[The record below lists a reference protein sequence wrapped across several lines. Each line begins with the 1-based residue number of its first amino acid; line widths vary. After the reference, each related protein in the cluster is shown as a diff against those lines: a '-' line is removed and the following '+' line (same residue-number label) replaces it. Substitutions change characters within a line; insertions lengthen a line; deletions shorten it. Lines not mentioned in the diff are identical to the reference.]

1 MPRIFLLQPIPLDY
15 DFSFVGVE
23 TKKHHEFFFFDAPL
37 TSFFKTLGMFVGEI
51 EFADLPIDASSK
63 LSFVTL
69 LFLAVFLFA
78 IVIVQMNLLNG
89 LAVTDVGEL
98 QRTAEI
104 RSIKARLPLLPL
116 YLHLRYFR
124 IMTISALEKRKV
136 DKLVRAHHMLVT
148 NHFNCF
154 LRFESSEG

>member
-1 MPRIFLLQPIPLDY
+1 MPAMGFFSLFIGGFSLAFYLLLQQVRTKNMLFLPRIFLLQPIPVDY

-104 RSIKARLPLLPL
+104 RSIKARWGGLSPPIILAP
-116 YLHLRYFR
+116 
-124 IMTISALEKRKV
+124 
-136 DKLVRAHHMLVT
+136 
-148 NHFNCF
+148 
-154 LRFESSEG
+154 

>member
-1 MPRIFLLQPIPLDY
+1 
-15 DFSFVGVE
+15 
-23 TKKHHEFFFFDAPL
+23 
-37 TSFFKTLGMFVGEI
+37 MFVGEI

-104 RSIKARLPLLPL
+104 RSIKARWGGLSPPIILAP
-116 YLHLRYFR
+116 
-124 IMTISALEKRKV
+124 
-136 DKLVRAHHMLVT
+136 
-148 NHFNCF
+148 
-154 LRFESSEG
+154 